1 MLLVKAENLKKVY
14 AERTVLEVKEL
25 LIYTGDRIGVVGRNG
40 AGKTTLFEVL
50 AGELEP
56 EEGSVQ
62 RLGGISYCKQFDE
75 NAIDTISGGE
85 EMKRK
90 LTEVFANERHL
101 LLLDEPTANLDREG
115 VSRLLKQLAEVESFL
130 CISHDRDLLNKV
142 CNQIL
147 EVADGKIHLY
157 PGNYEAYETRKQ
169 QERKKAESDYETY
182 IQEKERLTAVY
193 RQKREA
199 AERMVKIPKNMT
211 PKEAR
216 LRDFLTVSGRNSS
229 GKQKSMN
236 RSADNVKKRLE
247 HMEVKEKPKQEA
259 IMRLSFE
266 RTNPPESKRILEVRA
281 LSFGYGDELLL
292 DQVSF
297 AVSNRKKTALLGPNG
312 IGKTTLLRLIEQ
324 AYHQGDIDAI
334 RLSPQVCLGILKQ
347 DFSQIDPAKTV
358 LDNALAVSVQ
368 HPTVVRSVLA
378 GMLFGQETWNK
389 RAEVLSGGEKM
400 RLAFVMLFVSSA
412 NVLLLDE
419 PTNYLDLASIQ
430 ALEKQLQEYEGA
442 VLFISHDSEFV
453 RNTAQELL
461 LMQDKKVTRFAGTLT
476 DYEEEQKRMSRPQP
490 ANRDAQL
497 STEERMRLELQQ
509 AKLAGML
516 GHAPSLEEKERLEA
530 EYWEVTR
537 RLQNTGI

>member
-25 LIYTGDRIGVVGRNG
+25 LIYTGDRIGIVGRNG

-90 LTEVFANERHL
+90 LAEVFANERHL

-157 PGNYEAYETRKQ
+157 PGNYETYKDLKQ

-216 LRDFLTVSGRNSS
+216 LRDFLTISGRNSS

-266 RTNPPESKRILEVRA
+266 RTNPPESKRILEVRD
-281 LSFGYGDELLL
+281 LSFGYNERLLL

-334 RLSPQVCLGILKQ
+334 RLSPRVCLGILKQ
-347 DFSQIDPAKTV
+347 DFSQIDPSKTV

-442 VLFISHDSEFV
+442 VLFISHDTEFV

-461 LMQDKKVTRFAGTLT
+461 LIQNKKVTRFAGTLT
-476 DYEEEQKRMSRPQP
+476 DYEEEQKRMSRLQP